1 MKISESSRI
10 RVWASITLMV
20 ALYASGVYWVYRES
34 SKASESIARLVPL
47 ATGLAVVPLLL
58 AMMLAIF
65 SMLAKSIRYFAR
77 VRAAGISPEIRNTLA
92 SVSVGDGDRERLRW
106 LCQHHRRP
114 FEIVF
119 TEFLSSFGGQINLEL
134 RILAVELG
142 LAERWRQ
149 AIRSRNF
156 LVQKTALANL
166 GRIGHAIDP
175 CLLRH
180 PVEQTRIEAACASLA
195 SGSADAPAQVFKMLP
210 DQSRLGR
217 IRLADSLRPFAP
229 EICER
234 YLADGIRSPDV
245 RRARASVDLVCAWE
259 RWIPVEGFSHL
270 VAERDMELRL
280 AALPAL
286 RYACAGEQEAASEI
300 VELLEF
306 PDERVRAPA
315 AKAASDMGV
324 STSIPLLVN
333 QLRRDGPVSA
343 LAAARALAGMGSEGR
358 DLLENEIYSSARPQ
372 YALQALEQSLV
383 AERG

>member
-1 MKISESSRI
+1 VKISESSRI

-20 ALYASGVYWVYRES
+20 ALYAGGVYWVYRAS
-34 SKASESIARLVPL
+34 SSASESIARLVPL
-47 ATGLAVVPLLL
+47 ATGLAVVPLVLV
-58 AMMLAIF
+58 MMLAIF
-65 SMLAKSIRYFAR
+65 SMLAKSIRYVAR
-77 VRAAGISPEIRNTLA
+77 ERAAGISPEIRNTLA
-92 SVSVGDGDRERLRW
+92 SVSIGDGDRERLRW
-106 LCQHHRRP
+106 LAQHHPRP
-114 FEIVF
+114 FEIIF
-119 TEFLSSFGGQINLEL
+119 TEFLSSFSGQINLEL
-134 RILAVELG
+134 CILAVELG
-142 LAERWRQ
+142 LAERWRH
-149 AIRSRNF
+149 ATRSRNF

-175 CLLRH
+175 RLLRH
-180 PVEQTRIEAACASLA
+180 PVEQTRIEAACALLA

-210 DQSRLGR
+210 DQSLLGR
-217 IRLADSLRPFAP
+217 IRLADSLRPFAT

-259 RWIPVEGFSHL
+259 RWIPIEGFSRL
-270 VAERDMELRL
+270 IAERDIELRL

-286 RYACAGEQEAASEI
+286 RYACAREQEAASEI
-300 VELLEF
+300 VELLEY
-306 PDERVRAPA
+306 PEERVHAPA

-343 LAAARALAGMGSEGR
+343 LAAARALADMGSEGR